1 MDAGVETAPPPRGR
15 LRRGVVHGLAGAVVP
30 AAVALLAIPVLAD
43 RLGPDRLGLL
53 ALVWTTMGYF
63 GLLHLGIGRAVTQ
76 STAGGR
82 GDPAAEVWTGLA
94 LVGALAALGGA
105 LLALLAPWMAG
116 TLLQVPAALQAEAAG
131 AFRVLALSL
140 PFVVTAQVLAGA
152 LESRFRFGLV
162 SAVSAVSSSL
172 SYLGPVVVSLAGGG
186 LVAIVAVLAAVRMA
200 AWTVS
205 LALCLREIPALRGPR
220 LRRDVLGPLL
230 RFGGWMTVSGVISPL
245 MVYADRFV
253 IGGALSAAAVGFYAL
268 PQEAMLRLG
277 MVSGAVAGVLFP
289 AFALAR
295 HQGQGGLRPLLSR
308 GAHSVCLLVFPL
320 SVLLGAFGGDLLRL
334 WVGPSFGARGA
345 VVLAWLAPALLVN
358 GLAKVP
364 SALLQGVGRPGVV
377 ARRHLVEVVPYL
389 ALLWVLVHLRGI
401 EGAAMAWAA
410 RAAVDALLLFRA
422 AGAVVGPMGSV
433 VRRGAL
439 LAVATGA
446 VSAAGYAFPGL
457 GARAAA
463 AAAGLALGA
472 VVLLRWPGVPAS
484 AWMRPLPAARPGS
497 A

>member
-1 MDAGVETAPPPRGR
+1 
-15 LRRGVVHGLAGAVVP
+15 VVHGLAGAAVP
-30 AAVALLAIPVLAD
+30 AAVALLAIPLLAD

-76 STAGGR
+76 SSAGGR
-82 GDPAAEVWTGLA
+82 GGDPAAEVWTGLA
-94 LVGALAALGGA
+94 LVGALAAAAGV

-116 TLLQVPAALQAEAAG
+116 TLLQVPAALRPEAAG
-131 AFRVLALSL
+131 AFRVLAVAL

-172 SYLGPVVVSLAGGG
+172 SYLGPVLVSLAGGG
-186 LVAIVAVLAAVRMA
+186 LVAIVAVLAAVRMV

-205 LALCLREIPALRGPR
+205 LALCLREIPALRGGPR

-230 RFGGWMTVSGVISPL
+230 RFGGWMTVSGMISPL

-253 IGGALSAAAVGFYAL
+253 IGGAISAAAVGFYAL

-295 HQGQGGLRPLLSR
+295 HDGEAGLRPLLDR
-308 GAHSVCLLVFPL
+308 GAHSVCLLVFPAA
-320 SVLLGAFGGDLLRL
+320 VLLGAFGGDLLRL
-334 WVGPSFGARGA
+334 WVGPSFGGRGA
-345 VVLAWLAPALLVN
+345 VVLAWLAPALVAN

-364 SALLQGVGRPGVV
+364 SALLQGVGQPGVV

-389 ALLWVLVHLRGI
+389 ALLWVLVRLRGI
-401 EGAAMAWAA
+401 EGAAMAWTA
-410 RAAVDALLLFRA
+410 RAAVDALLLFWA
-422 AGAVVGPMGSV
+422 ARPLVGPVGGV

-439 LAVATGA
+439 LAVAAGG
-446 VSAAGYAFPGL
+446 VSAAGYAFPGP
-457 GARAAA
+457 GPRAAA
-463 AAAGLALGA
+463 AAAALALGA

-484 AWMRPLPAARPGS
+484 AWMRPVSAARTG
-497 A
+497 AA